1 MGALASRQNAGV
13 EEADVVSN
21 HAYKYPPRS
30 GNYFGSHFIMGG
42 ERFDTPQ
49 PEAYLFGE
57 NADLNFLGSRPTPF
71 PYPPPQSNEP
81 TKTLKSLVNIRKESL
96 RFVRCP
102 EPVGKLV
109 ENNKI
114 GDGMIKPVE
123 NGKGTYYNIEF
134 TFDCDARIAITIFYF
149 CTEEVTPTGVVYYP
163 RDPAMTSQTYHY
175 KKGANQQFCQLAHVF
190 DPSRHA
196 DEELLYNADT
206 EIIPVAIYCVV
217 DEGQDEIRQ
226 SHTTIAVVEKH
237 SDGTYVLKA
246 LKQKLFVDGLCYLL
260 QEIYG
265 IENKNLDTKPTSDE
279 ETEEGGSE
287 CVICMCDVRDTL
299 ILPCR
304 HLCLCNS
311 CADSLRYQANNCP
324 ICRAPF
330 RALLQIRALQR
341 ATAPPP
347 PASPPLGS
355 MENIPAGY
363 EPVSLI
369 EALNGPHPARAPPAL
384 APAIASPDTDTAS
397 QVLVHSTDHI
407 PPLHKHLVSLIQAL
421 APPALAPAI
430 ASPDTDTASQ
440 VLVHSTDHI
449 PPLHKHLVSLIQAL
463 APPALAPAIASPD
476 TDTASQVLVHS
487 TDHIPPLHKHLV
499 SLIQALAPPALAPAI
514 ASPDTDT
521 ASQVLVH
528 STDHIPPLHKHL
540 VSLIQA
546 LAPPALAPAIASPD
560 TDTASQVLVHSTDHI
575 PPLHK
580 HLVSLIQ
587 ALAPPALA
595 PAIASP
601 DTDTA
606 SQVLVHSTDHI
617 PPLHKHLVSLI
628 QALAPPALAPA
639 IASPDT
645 DTASQVLVHSTDH
658 IPPLHKHLVSLI
670 QALAPPALAPAIA
683 SPDTDTASQVLV
695 HSTDHIPP
703 LHKHLVSL
711 IQALA
716 PPALAPAIASPDT
729 DTASQVLVHS
739 TDHIPPL
746 HKHLVSLI
754 QALAPPALAPA
765 IASPDTDTASQAAE
779 ILNRC
784 NLERSSSTSLGS
796 ALNNTH
802 ALTPEFRMSVL
813 LAREQDGRRERAAS
827 PLLREPARVS
837 PEAVNKSSLS
847 LEYPAE
853 ASVHEPSSEDEGSA
867 ELALAEPEPAEEHEP
882 DSDAERL
889 SPLLTQPQ
897 APLQPNGVGHL
908 GGRARARSPLPP
920 RAHID
925 DPDPDVPASP
935 RACEVNRVGKSWLLV
950 KAASSAG
957 SAGSPPAEDSD
968 YFTPEDTAT
977 TILTVPKHK
986 HAEPMSNG
994 PVAGDGT
1001 PQRWALPHRVTS
1013 LPGTPLSQS
1022 SVRSSGDSYSSTSST
1037 RQLLAAAP
1045 LPADTAC

>member
-217 DEGQDEIRQ
+217 DEGQEEIRQ
-226 SHTTIAVVEKH
+226 SHTTIAIVEKH

-265 IENKNLDTKPTSDE
+265 IENKNLDTKPSSDE

-341 ATAPPP
+341 ATAPAA

-363 EPVSLI
+363 EPVSLM
-369 EALNGPHPARAPPAL
+369 EALNGPHPPRAPPQL
-384 APAIASPDTDTAS
+384 
-397 QVLVHSTDHI
+397 Q
-407 PPLHKHLVSLIQAL
+407 
-421 APPALAPAI
+421 
-430 ASPDTDTASQ
+430 
-440 VLVHSTDHI
+440 
-449 PPLHKHLVSLIQAL
+449 
-463 APPALAPAIASPD
+463 
-476 TDTASQVLVHS
+476 
-487 TDHIPPLHKHLV
+487 
-499 SLIQALAPPALAPAI
+499 
-514 ASPDTDT
+514 
-521 ASQVLVH
+521 
-528 STDHIPPLHKHL
+528 
-540 VSLIQA
+540 
-546 LAPPALAPAIASPD
+546 
-560 TDTASQVLVHSTDHI
+560 
-575 PPLHK
+575 
-580 HLVSLIQ
+580 
-587 ALAPPALA
+587 
-595 PAIASP
+595 
-601 DTDTA
+601 
-606 SQVLVHSTDHI
+606 
-617 PPLHKHLVSLI
+617 
-628 QALAPPALAPA
+628 
-639 IASPDT
+639 
-645 DTASQVLVHSTDH
+645 
-658 IPPLHKHLVSLI
+658 
-670 QALAPPALAPAIA
+670 
-683 SPDTDTASQVLV
+683 
-695 HSTDHIPP
+695 
-703 LHKHLVSL
+703 
-711 IQALA
+711 
-716 PPALAPAIASPDT
+716 
-729 DTASQVLVHS
+729 
-739 TDHIPPL
+739 
-746 HKHLVSLI
+746 
-754 QALAPPALAPA
+754 PA

-897 APLQPNGVGHL
+897 PPLQPNGVNEGSAELALAEPEPAEEHEPDSDAERLSPLLTQPQPPLQPNGVGHL
-908 GGRARARSPLPP
+908 GARSRTRSPLPTL
-920 RAHID
+920 AHID

-935 RACEVNRVGKSWLLV
+935 RAS
-950 KAASSAG
+950 ASSAG

-986 HAEPMSNG
+986 HAELMSNG
-994 PVAGDGT
+994 PAAGDGT

>member
-1 MGALASRQNAGV
+1 MGVLASRQNAGV

-114 GDGMIKPVE
+114 GDGMMKPVE

-196 DEELLYNADT
+196 DEELIYNADN

-217 DEGQDEIRQ
+217 DEGQEEIRQ
-226 SHTTIAVVEKH
+226 SHTTIGIVEKH

-265 IENKNLDTKPTSDE
+265 IENKNLDTKPSSDE

-341 ATAPPP
+341 ATAPAPPASPPLVSERDTPSYCPAAISILWYQANDCPICRAPFRALLQVRALQRATAPAP

-369 EALNGPHPARAPPAL
+369 EALNGPHPARAPPA
-384 APAIASPDTDTAS
+384 
-397 QVLVHSTDHI
+397 
-407 PPLHKHLVSLIQAL
+407 
-421 APPALAPAI
+421 
-430 ASPDTDTASQ
+430 
-440 VLVHSTDHI
+440 
-449 PPLHKHLVSLIQAL
+449 
-463 APPALAPAIASPD
+463 
-476 TDTASQVLVHS
+476 
-487 TDHIPPLHKHLV
+487 
-499 SLIQALAPPALAPAI
+499 
-514 ASPDTDT
+514 
-521 ASQVLVH
+521 
-528 STDHIPPLHKHL
+528 
-540 VSLIQA
+540 
-546 LAPPALAPAIASPD
+546 
-560 TDTASQVLVHSTDHI
+560 
-575 PPLHK
+575 
-580 HLVSLIQ
+580 
-587 ALAPPALA
+587 
-595 PAIASP
+595 
-601 DTDTA
+601 
-606 SQVLVHSTDHI
+606 
-617 PPLHKHLVSLI
+617 
-628 QALAPPALAPA
+628 
-639 IASPDT
+639 
-645 DTASQVLVHSTDH
+645 
-658 IPPLHKHLVSLI
+658 
-670 QALAPPALAPAIA
+670 
-683 SPDTDTASQVLV
+683 
-695 HSTDHIPP
+695 
-703 LHKHLVSL
+703 
-711 IQALA
+711 
-716 PPALAPAIASPDT
+716 
-729 DTASQVLVHS
+729 
-739 TDHIPPL
+739 
-746 HKHLVSLI
+746 
-754 QALAPPALAPA
+754 PALAPA

-867 ELALAEPEPAEEHEP
+867 ELALAEPEPAEEHAPDSDAERLSPLLTQPQAPLQPNGVSVVICSELALAEPEPPEEHAP

-908 GGRARARSPLPP
+908 GARSRTRSPLPTL
-920 RAHID
+920 AHID

-935 RACEVNRVGKSWLLV
+935 RAS
-950 KAASSAG
+950 SSAG

-977 TILTVPKHK
+977 TILTVPKYK
-986 HAEPMSNG
+986 HAELKSNG
-994 PVAGDGT
+994 PAAGDGT